1 MSEIA
6 DLAPKEIEKS
16 IGSQILGMI
25 FKVDVVH
32 VNQFLHDHS
41 IEFRLS
47 VLDQV
52 FKIVVPAANIGEA
65 EVRNIWTEI
74 FSNFLAVLNEG
85 LAVRDKKSKK

>member
-1 MSEIA
+1 MSEIV
-6 DLAPKEIEKS
+6 DLTPKEIEKS

-25 FKVDVVH
+25 FKVDAVH
-32 VNQFLHDHS
+32 VNRFLPDHS

-52 FKIVVPAANIGEA
+52 FKIVVPAANVGEA

-85 LAVRDKKSKK
+85 LAVRDKKK